1 MNRYLYLCL
10 LFTTGFSACAATEQG
25 DHTMKLEQSVCG
37 LKEPLLFW
45 LWSSQA
51 GSPNEKR
58 LAGLR
63 NVVGVS
69 FKAADG
75 RILRGYQLAADLG
88 SNQKQTTRPKGY
100 LLVIQGNAMLA
111 DQILAEFR
119 AYADAGY
126 DVFIY
131 DYRGYGRS
139 EGKRRIK
146 AIVND
151 YKNLIASLNAQP
163 YEQRLVYAMSL
174 GGIVL
179 LDALTEELKLD
190 RVVIDSSPSRLS
202 DYGCPD
208 SYDPVNHLPDDCS
221 NFMFVAGEQDRIV
234 NLGMSKELLEKGQ
247 QRGARIRIDPEF
259 SHPFMDMS
267 WSVHKRRMNTIKE
280 FMLNVQ

>member
-1 MNRYLYLCL
+1 MKRYPYLCL
-10 LFTTGFSACAATEQG
+10 LLTSVLTACASAEQG
-25 DHTMKLEQSVCG
+25 DHTMNLEQSVCG

-58 LAGLR
+58 LKGLDK
-63 NVVGVS
+63 VVEVS
-69 FKAADG
+69 FKTADD
-75 RILRGYQLAADLG
+75 RVLRGYQLAADVDRNK
-88 SNQKQTTRPKGY
+88 SQTSRPKGY

-119 AYADAGY
+119 AFADAGY
-126 DVFIY
+126 DVYIY

-151 YKNLIASLNAQP
+151 YKNIIASLNAQP
-163 YEQRLVYAMSL
+163 YEQRLVYAMSI

-179 LDALTEELKLD
+179 LDALTDELKLD

-202 DYGCPD
+202 SYGCPEKF
-208 SYDPVNHLPDDCS
+208 DPVNHLPANCD
-221 NFMFVAGEQDRIV
+221 NFMFIAGKQDRV
-234 NLGMSKELLEKGQ
+234 VTLAMSKELLDKAR
-247 QRGARIRIDPEF
+247 QRGAQVLIDPEY
-259 SHPFMDMS
+259 SHPFMDMN
-267 WSVHKRRMNTIKE
+267 WTVHKRRMSTIEE
-280 FMLNVQ
+280 FLLNKH

>member
-1 MNRYLYLCL
+1 MKRCLYLCL
-10 LFTTGFSACAATEQG
+10 LLTTVLTACASAEQG
-25 DHTMKLEQSVCG
+25 DHTMNLEQSVCG

-58 LAGLR
+58 LKGLA
-63 NVVGVS
+63 NVVDISYKSV
-69 FKAADG
+69 DG
-75 RILRGYQLAADLG
+75 RILRGYQLAAVPD
-88 SNQKQTTRPKGY
+88 SFQTQTTRPKGY

-111 DQILAEFR
+111 DQILAEFQS
-119 AYADAGY
+119 YANAGY
-126 DVFIY
+126 DVYIY

-139 EGKRRIK
+139 QGKRRIK

-151 YKNLIASLNAQP
+151 YQNIITSLNAQP

-179 LDALTEELKLD
+179 LDAMNEELKLD

-208 SYDPVNHLPDDCS
+208 NYDPINHLPADCR
-221 NFMFVAGEQDRIV
+221 NFMFIAGKRDRV
-234 NLGMSKELLEKGQ
+234 VGLGMSGEILEQ
-247 QRGARIRIDPEF
+247 ARLRGAQILIDPEF

-267 WSVHKRRMNTIKE
+267 WTVHKRRMSTIEE
-280 FMLNVQ
+280 FLLEKD